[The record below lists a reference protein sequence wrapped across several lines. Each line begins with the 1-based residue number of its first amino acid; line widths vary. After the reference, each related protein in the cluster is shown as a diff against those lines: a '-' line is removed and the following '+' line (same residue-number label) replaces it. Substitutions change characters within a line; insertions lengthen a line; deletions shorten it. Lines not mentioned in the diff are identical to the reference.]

1 MSRIVVKSIV
11 VKSYC
16 SFDFQSKKTAQA
28 FKMCE
33 AKWVICGIGAAA
45 VILVILTRAI
55 HFTSGGN
62 NEISLGEGNNV
73 ANIK

>member
-1 MSRIVVKSIV
+1 MSSKSIV

-16 SFDFQSKKTAQA
+16 RLDFQSKKTGQA

-33 AKWVICGIGAAA
+33 AKWVIGGIGAAA
-45 VILVILTRAI
+45 VIVVILTRAI